1 MNAEMLKTLFALSLR
16 NPREAAELIVGMKL
30 PTQALWLALSLVS
43 VLTSLVFSSLLHA
56 APMPQDE
63 VGQMIMS
70 SPGYDSPLIFALMQW
85 GRAVLSVFV
94 LYWVGKSM
102 GGLGTLGDVLAVIT
116 WLQMV
121 TFTLI
126 AGLFAVGF
134 IFPFVSTIGMLV
146 VLGWWLWAVVS
157 FLDVAHRFG
166 SPFKA
171 FGVLIVSILGVLLG
185 ITVIMGVILS
195 LFAGITGGP

>member
-1 MNAEMLKTLFALSLR
+1 MNAETLKTLFGLSLR
-16 NPREAAELIVGMKL
+16 QPREAAERIVAMQL
-30 PTQALWLALSLVS
+30 PTQTLWLALSLVS

-63 VGQMIMS
+63 VSRMIMA
-70 SPGYDSPLIFALMQW
+70 SPGYDSPLLFALMQW

-102 GGLGTLGDVLAVIT
+102 GGLGHLGDVLAVIT
-116 WLQMV
+116 WLQVV

-126 AGLFAVGF
+126 AGLFVLGF
-134 IFPFVSTIGMLV
+134 IFPFLSTLGMLA
-146 VLGWWLWAVVS
+146 VLGWWIWAVVS
-157 FLDVAHRFG
+157 FLDVAHQFG

-171 FGVLIVSILGVLLG
+171 FGVLIVSILGVLVGVTL
-185 ITVIMGVILS
+185 IMGVIIS
-195 LFAGITGGP
+195 LFAGLTGGP